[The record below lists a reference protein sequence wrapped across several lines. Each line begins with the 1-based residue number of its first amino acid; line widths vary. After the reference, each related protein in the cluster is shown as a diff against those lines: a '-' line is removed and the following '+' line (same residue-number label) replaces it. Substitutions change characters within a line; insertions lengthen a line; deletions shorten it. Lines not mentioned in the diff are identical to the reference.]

1 MADTP
6 ASAMIKKLV
15 GFDTTSRNSNLALIE
30 FMKTQLEEHGI
41 DTRLT
46 FDEDGGK
53 ANLFAT
59 LGPQVTEG
67 GVVLS
72 GHTDVVPVDG
82 QNWSHDPFDVVER
95 DARLY
100 GRGTADMKGFI
111 AAALALTPEFV
122 AADLK
127 VPIHFAFTYD
137 EETTC
142 AGAKNLVK
150 DIAAQ
155 GFSPRAVIIGE
166 PTSMRVVNAHKG
178 GYDYTTR
185 IVGQEAHSSLTHHGV
200 NAIAIAADLINHL
213 LGYAAKL
220 AASADPDNGFDP
232 SYSTLSIG
240 TIEGGTATNIVA
252 KDCLFRWDW
261 RPIPGDPLEGP
272 RESLEAY
279 AASILPELK
288 DIAPQVEITT
298 ELNAGHVPLMPLEGS
313 SAESLVMALVQTNQT
328 YKVSYGTEGW
338 CYQEK
343 DMPVVVF
350 GPGSIEQAHK
360 PDEFI
365 DLQQVEACTSFLRKL
380 ISRFSSQSE

>member
-6 ASAMIKKLV
+6 ARAMIKKLV
-15 GFDTTSRNSNLALIE
+15 GFDTTSRNSNLELIE
-30 FMKTQLEEHGI
+30 FIKGHLEEQGV
-41 DTRLT
+41 DARLT

-59 LGPQVTEG
+59 LGPQVTHG

-82 QNWSHDPFDVVER
+82 QDWSHDPFEVVER
-95 DARLY
+95 DDRLF

-111 AAALALTPEFV
+111 ATALALTPEFL
-122 AADLK
+122 AANLTI
-127 VPIHFAFTYD
+127 PIHFAFTYD

-142 AGAKNLVK
+142 AGAKNLLK
-150 DIAAQ
+150 DIVNL
-155 GFSPRAVIIGE
+155 GVSPRAVIIGE

-185 IVGQEAHSSLTHHGV
+185 VVGQEAHSSLTHHGV
-200 NAIAIAADLINHL
+200 NAIAVAADLIKHL
-213 LGYAAKL
+213 LDYAGELGAK
-220 AASADPDNGFDP
+220 ADPDNGFDP
-232 SYSTLSIG
+232 PYSTLSIG
-240 TIEGGTATNIVA
+240 TIHGGTATNIVA
-252 KDCLFRWDW
+252 KECQFRWDW

-272 RESLEAY
+272 RHALESY
-279 AASILPELK
+279 AQSILPKLR
-288 DIAPQVEITT
+288 DIAPGADIVT
-298 ELNAGHVPLMPLEGS
+298 EMNAGHIPLMPLEGS
-313 SAESLVMALVQTNQT
+313 SAESLVMALAETNQT

-365 DLQQVEACTSFLRKL
+365 DLEQVDACTSFLRKL
-380 ISRFSSQSE
+380 IHRFSAKAD

>member
-1 MADTP
+1 MAEI
-6 ASAMIKKLV
+6 AANEMIKKLV

-30 FMKTQLEEHGI
+30 FIKGYLDEHGVESQ
-41 DTRLT
+41 LT
-46 FDEDGGK
+46 FDDDGGK

-59 LGPQVTEG
+59 LGPQETEG

-82 QNWSHDPFDVVER
+82 QDWSHDPFEVVER
-95 DARLY
+95 DHRLF

-111 AAALALTPEFV
+111 ATALTLTPEFLS
-122 AADLK
+122 ADLN

-150 DIAAQ
+150 TLSAQ
-155 GFSPRAVIIGE
+155 GYSPRAVIIGE

-185 IVGQEAHSSLTHHGV
+185 VLGQEAHSSLTHHGV
-200 NAIAIAADLINHL
+200 NAIAVAADLINHL
-213 LGYAAKL
+213 LNYSSEL
-220 AASADPDNGFDP
+220 ASKADPNNGFDP
-232 SYSTLSIG
+232 PYSTLSIG

-252 KDCLFRWDW
+252 KECHFNWDW

-272 RESLEAY
+272 RNSLEDY
-279 AASILPELK
+279 AESILPGLRE
-288 DIAPQVEITT
+288 IAPQAKIVT
-298 ELNAGHVPLMPLEGS
+298 ELNSGHIPLMPLEGS
-313 SAESLVMALVQTNQT
+313 SAESLVMALAETNQT

-338 CYQEK
+338 CYQEY

-365 DLQQVEACTSFLRKL
+365 DLEQIDACVSFLRKL
-380 ISRFSSQSE
+380 IHRFSVKEQ

>member
-1 MADTP
+1 MSDSP
-6 ASAMIKKLV
+6 ASTMIKKLV
-15 GFDTTSRNSNLALIE
+15 GFDTTSRNSNLELIE
-30 FMKTQLEEHGI
+30 FIKAHLDAQGVSA
-41 DTRLT
+41 RLT

-59 LGPQVTEG
+59 LGPQETEG

-82 QNWSHDPFDVVER
+82 QNWTNDPFEVVER
-95 DARLY
+95 DDRLF

-111 AAALALTPEFV
+111 ATALALTPEFL

-127 VPIHFAFTYD
+127 IPIHFAFTYD

-155 GFSPRAVIIGE
+155 GYSPRAVIIGE

-178 GYDYTTR
+178 GYSYTTNV
-185 IVGQEAHSSLTHHGV
+185 IGQEAHSSLTHHGV
-200 NAIAIAADLINHL
+200 NAIAVAANLINHL
-213 LGYAAKL
+213 LTYSKELGTK
-220 AASADPDNGFDP
+220 ADPHNGFDP
-232 SYSTLSIG
+232 PYSTLSIG
-240 TIEGGTATNIVA
+240 TIHGGTATNIVA
-252 KDCLFRWDW
+252 KECQFLWDW

-272 RESLEAY
+272 RESLDAY
-279 AASILPELK
+279 VETILPKLCE
-288 DIAPQVEITT
+288 IAPQAQIVT
-298 ELNAGHVPLMPLEGS
+298 ELDSGHIPLMPLQGS
-313 SAESLVMALVQTNQT
+313 TAESLVMALAETNQT

-343 DMPVVVF
+343 EMPVVVF

-365 DLQQVEACTSFLRKL
+365 DLEQVDACTSFLRKL
-380 ISRFSSQSE
+380 INRFSADND

>member
-1 MADTP
+1 MADIA
-6 ASAMIKKLV
+6 ASEMIKKLV
-15 GFDTTSRNSNLALIE
+15 GFDTTSRNSNLELIGFIKNHLDE
-30 FMKTQLEEHGI
+30 QGVES
-41 DTRLT
+41 RLT
-46 FDEDGGK
+46 FDDNGGK

-59 LGPQVTEG
+59 LGPQETQG

-82 QNWSHDPFDVVER
+82 QNWSHDPFEVVER
-95 DARLY
+95 DNRLF

-111 AAALALTPEFV
+111 AAALALTPEFLG
-122 AADLK
+122 ADLK

-150 DIAAQ
+150 DLSAQ
-155 GFSPRAVIIGE
+155 GYSPRAVIIGE

-185 IVGQEAHSSLTHHGV
+185 IIGQEAHSSLTHHGV
-200 NAIAIAADLINHL
+200 NAIAVAAELINHL
-213 LGYAAKL
+213 LKYAAQL
-220 AASADPDNGFDP
+220 AVKADSDNGFDP
-232 SYSTLSIG
+232 PYSTLSIG
-240 TIEGGTATNIVA
+240 IIEGGTATNIVA
-252 KDCLFRWDW
+252 KDCQFSWDW

-272 RESLEAY
+272 RGSLDDY
-279 AASILPELK
+279 AQSILPKLRE
-288 DIAPQVEITT
+288 IAPQAQIVT
-298 ELNAGHVPLMPLEGS
+298 ELNSGHIPLMPLEGS
-313 SAESLVMALVQTNQT
+313 SAESLVMALAETNQT

-338 CYQEK
+338 CYQQHE
-343 DMPVVVF
+343 MPVVVF

-365 DLQQVEACTSFLRKL
+365 DLEQIDACTSFLRKL
-380 ISRFSSQSE
+380 INRFSATAD